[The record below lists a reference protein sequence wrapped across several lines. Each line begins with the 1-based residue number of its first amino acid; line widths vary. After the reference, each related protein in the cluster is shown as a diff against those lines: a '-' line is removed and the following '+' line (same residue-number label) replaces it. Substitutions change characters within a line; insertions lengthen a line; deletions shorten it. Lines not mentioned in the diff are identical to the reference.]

1 MGKEKQIKL
10 IKNSAKRKNVA
21 EVLCKNKPIAQPIK
35 SAGQKERI
43 YFMKKKLIA
52 IIVAL
57 AAITTVPACA
67 DKTESKNIEKPFGTD
82 FSTILEDAGI
92 EPATDDYIV
101 QCYPETLNIFSDGEI
116 TESLDATFISV
127 ESYNDNGES
136 IQNEICYLFEE
147 IDEAENYFAYA
158 SGGIY
163 EVSLSEKTVFID
175 AGKDGTYKQDI
186 IALLDSF
193 NANITYIS
201 MPYLKKTQ
209 IQYSAPEHEVD
220 RCKG

>member
-1 MGKEKQIKL
+1 M
-10 IKNSAKRKNVA
+10 KRLLA
-21 EVLCKNKPIAQPIK
+21 TLA
-35 SAGQKERI
+35 
-43 YFMKKKLIA
+43 
-52 IIVAL
+52 AL

-67 DKTESKNIEKPFGTD
+67 DKTETEISAKAFGVD
-82 FSTILEDAGI
+82 FSAFLSEAGI
-92 EPATDDYIV
+92 ELVSNDYMV

-193 NANITYIS
+193 DANITYIS
-201 MPYLKKTQ
+201 MPYLTKTQ
-209 IQYSAPEHEVD
+209 AQYSAPEHEVD

>member
-1 MGKEKQIKL
+1 M
-10 IKNSAKRKNVA
+10 KRLLA
-21 EVLCKNKPIAQPIK
+21 T
-35 SAGQKERI
+35 
-43 YFMKKKLIA
+43 
-52 IIVAL
+52 L
-57 AAITTVPACA
+57 AAIAAFATIPACA
-67 DKTESKNIEKPFGTD
+67 GKTSTEAFGTD
-82 FSTILEDAGI
+82 LSAFLIEAGI
-92 EPATDDYIV
+92 NTISSDYIV

-193 NANITYIS
+193 DANITYIS
-201 MPYLKKTQ
+201 MPYLTKTQ
-209 IQYSAPEHEVD
+209 AQYSAPEHEVD

>member
-1 MGKEKQIKL
+1 M
-10 IKNSAKRKNVA
+10 KRFITI
-21 EVLCKNKPIAQPIK
+21 IAT
-35 SAGQKERI
+35 
-43 YFMKKKLIA
+43 IA
-52 IIVAL
+52 AF
-57 AAITTVPACA
+57 ATVPACA

-82 FSTILEDAGI
+82 FSTTILEDAGI
-92 EPATDDYIV
+92 DPASDDYIV

-136 IQNEICYLFEE
+136 IQNEICYLFEG

-163 EVSLSEKTVFID
+163 EVSISEKTVFID

-193 NANITYIS
+193 DANITYIS
-201 MPYLKKTQ
+201 MPFLTKTQ
-209 IQYSAPEHEVD
+209 AQYSAPEHEVD